1 MNLYFLNGK
10 RKGEQWELVPPGIC
24 IGREVDND
32 IQILAGGISRYH
44 AKLEYVEGDKW
55 KIQDLGSTNGTRLN
69 GKKIDRPAILKAG
82 DEIQIGEQVL
92 RVDLDYAS
100 NPEKPEETSEKQDI
114 PLKTEPKK
122 TASAEPQAPSNE
134 KPVGQSNETEKIDL
148 DIFWKGDKKDKSDRE
163 KEPANPKKRIVN
175 LLFSLL
181 VTVLACVAVL
191 VFVMLWGAPNDN
203 RPVRAVQT
211 VQNPFFLDCEKIIY
225 TRDNVFRFSI
235 RIENDSAQFKLND
248 LKYQRRFSKGIA
260 RVDKDLLKTLVNEI
274 KDTDFMKISSD
285 PEGSPANGVDEIRTL
300 TIGYDTSLNQAT
312 VRNSYPKRSFEAI
325 ENALNQ
331 FADDY
336 GLKTISLSQKEMR
349 EEAIRSFRKAEEL
362 LANYQAKPENLR
374 NAILRY
380 QIAIDFLDQFDPK
393 PEEWAV
399 AKRKLSEADTLMKK
413 AIKDAQF
420 NINVLYKKREYA
432 AAISECGKLM
442 QIIDPEHKSYQK
454 IRDLKITLE
463 KKLSSRKKKG
473 KR

>member
-44 AKLEYVEGDKW
+44 AKLEYIEGDKW

-69 GKKIDRPAILKAG
+69 GKKIDNPAILKAG

-92 RVDLDYAS
+92 RFDLDYAS
-100 NPEKPEETSEKQDI
+100 DTAKPEETAKKKDPSLKKET
-114 PLKTEPKK
+114 KTEPPAP
-122 TASAEPQAPSNE
+122 TAE

-148 DIFWKGDKKDKSDRE
+148 DIFWKGDKKGKSDQE
-163 KEPANPKKRIVN
+163 KEPANPRKRIVN

-191 VFVMLWGAPNDN
+191 VFVMLWGSPKDN
-203 RPVRAVQT
+203 RPIRAVQT
-211 VQNPFFLDCEKIIY
+211 VQNPFFLDYEKIIY

-235 RIENDSAQFKLND
+235 LIENDSAQFKLND
-248 LKYQRRFSKGIA
+248 LKYHRRFSKGIA
-260 RVDKDLLKTLVNEI
+260 QVDKDLLKTLVSEI

-300 TIGYDTSLNQAT
+300 TIGYDTSLNRVT

-399 AKRKLSEADTLMKK
+399 AKRKLSEADALMKK

-432 AAISECGKLM
+432 AAASECGKLM